1 MPRRLGHALPV
12 ILVAVVGHLPVLHS
26 WWLHDDWI
34 FLADAAGVV
43 DRGGGLVRPVAY
55 LAYWRLLYPLFGL
68 VPWPWAVTRLA
79 LHAGSALLVGRLA
92 ERAGLDRR
100 GGTAAALLFAAS
112 PIAFESLVW
121 GTGAVELLGG
131 LLVLAALERWLA
143 PAPRARTAA
152 LALAA
157 AAVLTK
163 EAGLLL
169 APVFA
174 WDLARRRQL
183 ASPAGAGV
191 AALAVLSMAAVVM
204 VFRDLGAA
212 PDYGVNPG
220 EAPRNLLVF
229 GSWLLTPG
237 PLLQPGTL
245 HTVTGLVTG
254 ASAWA
259 LWAVAVRLVRPGRR
273 RAAAAAL
280 ALGLLGLVPVLVTGD
295 HAVPRYLYFSYAGV
309 CVTAALLVWPGRGPD
324 NRTLALLT
332 VLMLAAA
339 VGGTRYQLDAR
350 HPSGRP
356 LHRLVFKEEMS
367 RVACRT
373 ILEAGVGPGDRVVFL
388 ADPATPKA
396 DRDLLRDVL
405 GDDRAVRLLTGKETA
420 AAWRDRLEPA
430 DRGSH
435 VFLVRGLM
443 LAPQGLA
450 PAPEP

>member
-1 MPRRLGHALPV
+1 MPRRLGYALPI
-12 ILVAVVGHLPVLHS
+12 ILVAVIGHLPVLRS

-79 LHAGSALLVGRLA
+79 LHAGSALLVARLG

-100 GGTAAALLFAAS
+100 GGAAAGLLFAAS
-112 PIAFESLVW
+112 PIAFESLIW
-121 GTGAVELLGG
+121 GTGAVELLGAF
-131 LLVLAALERWLA
+131 LVLASLERWLA
-143 PAPRARTAA
+143 ATPRARTAA
-152 LALAA
+152 LALAG

-169 APVFA
+169 APAFA
-174 WDLARRRQL
+174 WDLARRRRL

-191 AALAVLSMAAVVM
+191 AVLAVVSAAAVLM
-204 VFRDLGAA
+204 VFRDLGSS
-212 PDYGVNPG
+212 PDYGVNPMQ
-220 EAPRNLLVF
+220 APRNLLVF

-237 PLLQPGTL
+237 PLLRPGTL

-254 ASAWA
+254 ALAWG
-259 LWAVAVRLVRPGRR
+259 LWAGAVRLVWPNRR

-324 NRTLALLT
+324 VRTLALLT
-332 VLMLAAA
+332 VLMLASAA
-339 VGGTRYQLDAR
+339 GSTRYQVDAR

-373 ILEAGVGPGDRVVFL
+373 ILEAGVRPADRVVFL
-388 ADPATPKA
+388 ADPATAAA
-396 DRDLLRDVL
+396 DRELLREVL
-405 GDDRAVRLLTGKETA
+405 GDDRAVKLLAGKETA

-450 PAPEP
+450 PEPAP